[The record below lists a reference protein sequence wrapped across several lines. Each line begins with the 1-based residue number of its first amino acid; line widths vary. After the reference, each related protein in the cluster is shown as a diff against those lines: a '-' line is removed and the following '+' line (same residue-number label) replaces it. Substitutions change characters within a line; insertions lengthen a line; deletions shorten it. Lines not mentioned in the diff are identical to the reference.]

1 MAKIILITAAI
12 IFSSMLTGCNPPDM
26 DSAQR
31 TPRSERTLG
40 QVMDT
45 SAREMEAVEQMVQY
59 RQGYRQAL
67 ESLVSYYDRVGN
79 DMKLQW
85 AQQELDEFNR
95 ASRYDYIIEAVVA
108 GPDLRASTQIAE
120 ADLLYREARDIE
132 AGARRVLARD
142 GDELRRALDK
152 YNELIRR
159 FPNSDKIDDA
169 AYHAGQLYER
179 FRDWHLAALYYQR
192 AYQWNSDTPYPAR
205 YKAAFILDQRLN
217 QRQQALE
224 LYRQSLEREDLRVNQ
239 SDFAQNRIE
248 QLTRREQRMEELM

>member
-1 MAKIILITAAI
+1 
-12 IFSSMLTGCNPPDM
+12 M

-31 TPRSERTLG
+31 VRRSERTLG

-45 SAREMEAVEQMVQY
+45 SAREMETVEQMVQH

-67 ESLVSYYDRVGN
+67 ESLVSYYERVGN

-85 AQQELDEFNR
+85 AQQELDEFNL
-95 ASRYDYIIEAVVA
+95 ASQYDYIIEAVVA

-120 ADLLYREARDIE
+120 ADLLYRQARDIE

-169 AYHAGQLYER
+169 AYYAGQLYER

-192 AYQWNSDTPYPAR
+192 AYQWNPDTPYPAR

-224 LYRQSLEREDLRVNQ
+224 LYRQSLEREDLRINQ
-239 SDFAQNRIE
+239 RDFAQNRIE
-248 QLTRREQRMEELM
+248 QLTSREQRMEALM